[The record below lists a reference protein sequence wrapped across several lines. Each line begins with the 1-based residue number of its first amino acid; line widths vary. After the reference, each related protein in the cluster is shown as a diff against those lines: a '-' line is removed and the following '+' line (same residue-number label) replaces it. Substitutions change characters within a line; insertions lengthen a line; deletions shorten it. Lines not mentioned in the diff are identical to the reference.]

1 MSIPVLRRLRFAIH
15 EVVSDHVAHVHVGV
29 FDASHVLDREPE
41 YSTGPWVPSF
51 PPSRPVKAMVRQPM
65 ELA

>member
-1 MSIPVLRRLRFAIH
+1 VSIPALCRLRFAIH
-15 EVVSDHVAHVHVGV
+15 EIVPDHVAHVHVGV
-29 FDASHVLDREPE
+29 LDASHVLYGDLDIQLGLGPE
-41 YSTGPWVPSF
+41 F